1 MREADNGGDR
11 SIWSRRPVQRLLVA
25 AVMLFVPISWGGF
38 SAQERSLCAANETVW
53 FEADY
58 VGSQGM
64 IAVCSRPK
72 GNDAIGTIRV
82 LQKAGMGNNVRTADI
97 RVLAEA
103 SGDQRASVFTIRR
116 YTRYRTTYLKFSFAD
131 RHMETVIYDSFD
143 DGQTAT
149 SMKQDPL
156 AANTATQE
164 IQLKSRSASLSLMG
178 LESVVRVLPFDE

>member
-1 MREADNGGDR
+1 MREADNGGDQ
-11 SIWSRRPVQRLLVA
+11 STWSRREVQRLLIA
-25 AVMLFVPISWGGF
+25 ALMLFVPIGWGGL

-53 FEADY
+53 FEAGY

-64 IAVCSRPK
+64 IAVC
-72 GNDAIGTIRV
+72 GNLEGDDATGTIRV
-82 LQKAGMGNNVRTADI
+82 LQKAGTGNDDRTADI

-143 DGQTAT
+143 DGQTST
-149 SMKQDPL
+149 SMKQTSL
-156 AANTATQE
+156 TTKSKSRE
-164 IQLKSRSASLSLMG
+164 TQLKPRSGSLSLMG
-178 LESVVRVLPFDE
+178 LESVVRILPFDE